1 MPIAIDLF
9 CGAGGL
15 AEGILQSG
23 LDIVF
28 SSDKNEQVKNTYI
41 NRSKQLG
48 YVEGKDTHFELMD
61 IQDLSGEIIIDSINN
76 LDNFKENGKS
86 IGKGDIDVS
95 FGGPPCQGFS
105 RAGKRSQDD
114 PRNLLFHEY
123 IRIIDETMPK
133 YVVMENVSGFLDMQM
148 LDFPSVTQREW
159 RGQHL
164 VKDILKTELED
175 LGYIVLEPR
184 LLNAADYGVPQNRF
198 RAIFLAYRKDQKPIE
213 YPKPVTLNNKITVSE
228 AFDGLDSLPVTE
240 FGSQSFYGRTKGPSG
255 HALQSDTI
263 KMNNEVSYH
272 DSSVVQRF
280 SLYNFGESTK
290 NVSDRI
296 KRDGIDL
303 EKYDALFYE
312 TLFQVNKDSNKY
324 VILNTLKEF
333 NIEDGK
339 FSKSRWIGQT
349 NKLLSK
355 IAVNPSEQLLK
366 KLAVRFT
373 VTSDQIGHVYSI
385 MEPKLNQEITAA
397 QLSNAFKKGNVD
409 DAMLD
414 ALLTK
419 KNSRKRLD
427 PKSQAPTMVTLPDDF
442 IHPYLNR
449 ILTVREMARIQ
460 SFDDS
465 FEFLGKRTT
474 GGVKRKVEVPQY
486 SQVGNAVPPLLG
498 KAVASVVYNAL
509 TKKDEG

>member
-28 SSDKNEQVKNTYI
+28 SSDKNEQVKNTYV
-41 NRSKQLG
+41 NRSEQLG

-61 IQDLSGEIIIDSINN
+61 IQDLSGKIIIDSINN
-76 LDNFKENGKS
+76 LDDFKENGKR
-86 IGKGDIDVS
+86 IGIGDIDVS

-175 LGYIVLEPR
+175 LGYIVLDPR
-184 LLNAADYGVPQNRF
+184 LLNASDYGVPQNRF

-213 YPKPVTLNNKITVSE
+213 YPNPSTLNNKVTVSE
-228 AFDGLDSLPVTE
+228 AFDGLDSLPVTD
-240 FGSQSFYGRTKGPSG
+240 FGNQSFYGRTKGSDG
-255 HALQSDTI
+255 HTLPSDTI

-272 DSSVVQRF
+272 DPSVIQRF

-290 NVSDRI
+290 NVGDRI
-296 KRDGIDL
+296 KRDGLNL
-303 EKYDALFYE
+303 EKYDSLFYE
-312 TLFQVNKDSNKY
+312 TLFQVNQDSNKY
-324 VILNTLKEF
+324 VILDTLKEF
-333 NIEDGK
+333 NIEDSK

-355 IAVNPSEQLLK
+355 IAVNPSDQLLK
-366 KLAVRFT
+366 KLSVRFT
-373 VTSDQIGHVYSI
+373 VTSDQIEYVYSI
-385 MEPKLNQEITAA
+385 MKPKLNQKITAD
-397 QLSNAFKKGNVD
+397 QLSNDFKKGKVS
-409 DAMLD
+409 DAMLE

-427 PKSQAPTMVTLPDDF
+427 PNSQAPTMVTLPDDF
-442 IHPYLNR
+442 IHPYQNR

-474 GGVKRKVEVPQY
+474 GGIKRKVEVPQY

-509 TKKDEG
+509 TKKDED